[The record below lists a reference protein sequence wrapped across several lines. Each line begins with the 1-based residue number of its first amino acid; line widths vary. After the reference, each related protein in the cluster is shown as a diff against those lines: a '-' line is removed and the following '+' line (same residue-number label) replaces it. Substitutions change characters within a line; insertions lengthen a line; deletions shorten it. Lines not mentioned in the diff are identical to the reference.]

1 MIKFVRLI
9 EKIKS
14 FIADT
19 FLRRGIPS
27 LSFILQKSDPSE
39 MVGTGQGEERREET
53 FQSKFRNRNS
63 KLIDGCSDAG
73 PRHTGITL
81 DSSGQ
86 WDICRRTGIY
96 NRKLTTSPNPWLGR
110 AWLTWAGR
118 RLQLQATSC
127 SHTLICGE
135 VK

>member
-81 DSSGQ
+81 DIGTSAGGQ
-86 WDICRRTGIY
+86 EFIIG
-96 NRKLTTSPNPWLGR
+96 N
-110 AWLTWAGR
+110 
-118 RLQLQATSC
+118 
-127 SHTLICGE
+127 
-135 VK
+135 